1 MKKLLTAAMG
11 LFVSNANA
19 NISWEDFVIEAHTA
33 LTEKQSKLMSEFKL
47 GEHERFDWDQES
59 GTLIFSNDGKV
70 AVIAKVQFV
79 GSISTT
85 SNTWL
90 WSWANSYIYDNV
102 KDQMHIVREFGES
115 KGYEALIIDKWE
127 ADEID
132 GWEMTSVTSYLLEAK
147 GAYRTTGETGFT
159 YMVITDISWAN

>member
-1 MKKLLTAAMG
+1 
-11 LFVSNANA
+11 
-19 NISWEDFVIEAHTA
+19 
-33 LTEKQSKLMSEFKL
+33 
-47 GEHERFDWDQES
+47 
-59 GTLIFSNDGKV
+59 
-70 AVIAKVQFV
+70 
-79 GSISTT
+79 SISTT

-159 YMVITDISWAN
+159 YMVITEISWAN